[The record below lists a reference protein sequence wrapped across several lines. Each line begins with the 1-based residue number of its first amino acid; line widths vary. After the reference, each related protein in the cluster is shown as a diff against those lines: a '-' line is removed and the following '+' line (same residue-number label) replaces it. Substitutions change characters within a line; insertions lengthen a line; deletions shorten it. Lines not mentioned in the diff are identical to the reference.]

1 MAVVV
6 NLWAH
11 GQELLQRRSDKRLSE
26 ILKNKV
32 KGKNMSKEENK
43 VLSTVSDRWKVPKK
57 CKPVL
62 VLTVILLLFS
72 VY

>member
-57 CKPVL
+57 FKPVL
-62 VLTVILLLFS
+62 VLTVILLLFCH
-72 VY
+72 

>member
-6 NLWAH
+6 NIWAH

-62 VLTVILLLFS
+62 VLTVILLLFCH
-72 VY
+72 

>member
-1 MAVVV
+1 MAIVV

-62 VLTVILLLFS
+62 VLTVILLLFCH
-72 VY
+72 

>member
-32 KGKNMSKEENK
+32 TGKNMSKEENK

-62 VLTVILLLFS
+62 VLTVILLLFCH
-72 VY
+72 